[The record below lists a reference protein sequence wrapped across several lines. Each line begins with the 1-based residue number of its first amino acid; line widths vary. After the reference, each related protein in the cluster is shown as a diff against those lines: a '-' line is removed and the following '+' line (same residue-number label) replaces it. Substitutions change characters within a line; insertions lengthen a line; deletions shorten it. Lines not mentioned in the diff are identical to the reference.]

1 MANPAFAAENAS
13 SDESSD
19 GDDSSDESTASSE
32 RPDALAALNEAE
44 APALSPRVRWGRRP
58 RPRECVDRACHRV
71 KFLADQSLAEG
82 VEPAVFVGAQIAV
95 LRRVQRDADATS
107 DRLAAAETVKKPD
120 DDANDDGEEP
130 EPVFDIHEPIYPPLQ
145 VAINVRCMEEDE
157 DASLEDGDYAEHTM
171 ELSPSPQAL
180 KKLLEVLQNTLLC
193 ALATVPTLD
202 RHEQLAY
209 LFAMNCK
216 PPLKEDQEVKEAKRN
231 RDGWVL
237 WIMRKVPGLG
247 DILRSLVV
255 SSEEIMQS
263 MMTTSDDLGT
273 VDRQGKRSS
282 TLMIATARASINLT
296 RGSLKKQHPANVRG
310 TGLDEL
316 RSLAAA
322 AAAADGEPAKVP
334 RDRRWLGQH
343 WVTVLASDGVYRER
357 SALMRAA
364 SKLSVPSALDN
375 FFDQLG
381 LLKELSGDWDRLEE
395 TYEETASLHKFLK
408 SQGMTS
414 NRNARV
420 KRRTYDQCLRKLSLM
435 NEVGALKNLHVKL
448 VGNEEGLT
456 SLEES
461 KDQWSQIDLSLR
473 DCVVHGSKR
482 RNHFRTILRSR
493 CSELHRSIRAI
504 LNAADEGIL
513 GGGVGPAAALA
524 HLRDLTTRHGI
535 ARGQAAKLVGYQK
548 LYNSHFHGGT
558 LDRGGIR
565 GGGLAVMRESDE
577 ESESE
582 SEEESDANE
591 SSSMDDDDDGGGGG
605 GGGADDVRLN
615 VGDLLDGG
623 LVKNASKV
631 AAVVYESEIY
641 RALSDLD
648 AAANDAWPEGSHRGV
663 QLATS
668 TAPVLQYSAAEKVSY
683 FQDFA
688 GPRGPLRLGCVKC
701 REAVRAWATK
711 PPPDAPP
718 GVSGKA
724 KARRRR

>member
-1 MANPAFAAENAS
+1 MKKLRVFKNYWLWRMFGAWHRVLSRQRFARHRDALCAARLDDGVLVAALARATWELGDLEDAPLHVTRAELAWAASDALERILDKDARDRKREAEAEKLGAAAPATPRAMANPAFAAENAS

-19 GDDSSDESTASSE
+19 GDDSSDASTASSE

-44 APALSPRVRWGRRP
+44 APALSPSGSLGSP
-58 RPRECVDRACHRV
+58 SASTAEYVDPHVLHRV

-107 DRLAAAETVKKPD
+107 DRLAAVIKHATATLLAEQKLSLHPRKASPHAAYETAERERSLRQSMRLAGGTGYLAARSTASTVVRASVVGEDLTDDELLAAAAWGGVPTYYTDTARRRTLITKLSRFRRLVEFMFLGAYRVLAIRYARELERWYDDLRLQAETVKKPD
-120 DDANDDGEEP
+120 DDANDDGDEEP

-263 MMTTSDDLGT
+263 MMTTGDDLGT

-343 WVTVLASDGVYRER
+343 WVTVLASDGVYRDAR
-357 SALMRAA
+357 SALMRAT
-364 SKLSVPSALDN
+364 SKPGQD
-375 FFDQLG
+375 
-381 LLKELSGDWDRLEE
+381 
-395 TYEETASLHKFLK
+395 
-408 SQGMTS
+408 
-414 NRNARV
+414 
-420 KRRTYDQCLRKLSLM
+420 KRDS
-435 NEVGALKNLHVKL
+435 
-448 VGNEEGLT
+448 T
-456 SLEES
+456 SLQHECS
-461 KDQWSQIDLSLR
+461 ARACSRKSIHASR
-473 DCVVHGSKR
+473 P
-482 RNHFRTILRSR
+482 FR
-493 CSELHRSIRAI
+493 EM
-504 LNAADEGIL
+504 
-513 GGGVGPAAALA
+513 
-524 HLRDLTTRHGI
+524 I
-535 ARGQAAKLVGYQK
+535 ARPKI
-548 LYNSHFHGGT
+548 S
-558 LDRGGIR
+558 
-565 GGGLAVMRESDE
+565 
-577 ESESE
+577 
-582 SEEESDANE
+582 
-591 SSSMDDDDDGGGGG
+591 
-605 GGGADDVRLN
+605 
-615 VGDLLDGG
+615 
-623 LVKNASKV
+623 
-631 AAVVYESEIY
+631 
-641 RALSDLD
+641 
-648 AAANDAWPEGSHRGV
+648 
-663 QLATS
+663 
-668 TAPVLQYSAAEKVSY
+668 
-683 FQDFA
+683 
-688 GPRGPLRLGCVKC
+688 
-701 REAVRAWATK
+701 
-711 PPPDAPP
+711 
-718 GVSGKA
+718 
-724 KARRRR
+724 